1 MRYQAAAFYWCPT
14 NTFHW
19 GFLWDWWD
27 GGNSWTCTRVWKGRV
42 GVFVWIIAGSF

>member
-19 GFLWDWWD
+19 GFLWD
-27 GGNSWTCTRVWKGRV
+27 
-42 GVFVWIIAGSF
+42 